1 MTERWYPQPADRTAE
16 NREQEFWQK
25 PVTTLKGISQSRA
38 KLLAQ
43 LDVYNFRDLL
53 RLFPRDYHDWSQLTP
68 LSELREGEEA
78 TILAVCTTEPNLR
91 YRGARSTLRVTF
103 RDATGGIVCL
113 WFNSPFFADKLIKGQ
128 LYLLRGRVRSYGQQ
142 NQMVNPQFQPQDQI
156 LLAGESLSVPPEGV
170 NYREIG
176 PENLA
181 VSFVRPIYPLVAG
194 LQQGNVRNWVETVL
208 DWALDRHYLREV
220 LPAPLRRRQ
229 RLSTG
234 EYALTRIH
242 RPETLEAYSIARH
255 RLVFE
260 ELFFTVLGLLRLGRR
275 ARDEFAAFPV
285 RLGAADDKLWRDTV
299 SRLPF
304 SLTGAQSRCCDE
316 IAADL
321 AAERPMNRLL
331 QGDVGS
337 GKTVIA
343 ALAVLRAKLAGGQ
356 SVLMAPTTVLAGQHY
371 STLINMPGLDS
382 LRVALLT
389 GSTRAAERRNILAAL
404 AAGEIDLLVGTHAVL
419 TEDVVFANLV
429 LAITDEQHRFGV
441 RQRIGLF
448 SGEKSSPHV
457 LVMSATPIPRSLAL
471 VLYGDLDVSVVDE
484 LPAGRQ
490 TIATYTARSAD
501 WPRVLGLVRKRVEL
515 GQQVYV
521 ICPLKYA
528 DETDDDEKISHDVKA
543 DSPVELVNSAAE
555 AVFEWLQ
562 KEALPDLRSGLLHGG
577 MKDREKNAALMSFR
591 AGETQILVATTVV
604 EVGVDNPNATLML
617 ILGAERFGLSQLHQL
632 RGRIGRG
639 SEASVCVLMSDTDRE
654 LARERFKVLCRSNDG
669 FYLAEQ
675 DLRLRGPGDL
685 FGVRQHGIP
694 EFRLANLYTDQD
706 LLRAAT
712 AEARQI
718 MSADPDLTLPENS
731 QLLRG
736 LDAAFG
742 ERLTHIGL

>member
-16 NREQEFWQK
+16 NREQEFGKARNDTQGYFA
-25 PVTTLKGISQSRA
+25 VSRR
-38 KLLAQ
+38 LLAQ

-68 LSELREGEEA
+68 LSALREGEEA
-78 TILAVCTTEPNLR
+78 TVLAVCTTEPNLR

-176 PENLA
+176 PENLT

-285 RLGAADDKLWRDTV
+285 RLGADDDKLWWDTV

-316 IAADL
+316 IVVDL
-321 AAERPMNRLL
+321 AAERPMNRLYRAMSARKDRNC
-331 QGDVGS
+331 GACGS
-337 GKTVIA
+337 AGKAGRRTVRSYGTDYGA
-343 ALAVLRAKLAGGQ
+343 GRATLFDFGEYAGSRQSARGAVDRFYAGRRTTEYFDCSGRRRDRLAGRHARG
-356 SVLMAPTTVLAGQHY
+356 SDRGCRIREFGAGDYRRTAP
-371 STLINMPGLDS
+371 
-382 LRVALLT
+382 LR
-389 GSTRAAERRNILAAL
+389 
-404 AAGEIDLLVGTHAVL
+404 
-419 TEDVVFANLV
+419 
-429 LAITDEQHRFGV
+429 V

-448 SGEKSSPHV
+448 SGEK
-457 LVMSATPIPRSLAL
+457 
-471 VLYGDLDVSVVDE
+471 
-484 LPAGRQ
+484 
-490 TIATYTARSAD
+490 TARTS
-501 WPRVLGLVRKRVEL
+501 W
-515 GQQVYV
+515 
-521 ICPLKYA
+521 
-528 DETDDDEKISHDVKA
+528 
-543 DSPVELVNSAAE
+543 
-555 AVFEWLQ
+555 
-562 KEALPDLRSGLLHGG
+562 
-577 MKDREKNAALMSFR
+577 
-591 AGETQILVATTVV
+591 
-604 EVGVDNPNATLML
+604 
-617 ILGAERFGLSQLHQL
+617 
-632 RGRIGRG
+632 
-639 SEASVCVLMSDTDRE
+639 
-654 LARERFKVLCRSNDG
+654 
-669 FYLAEQ
+669 
-675 DLRLRGPGDL
+675 
-685 FGVRQHGIP
+685 
-694 EFRLANLYTDQD
+694 
-706 LLRAAT
+706 
-712 AEARQI
+712 
-718 MSADPDLTLPENS
+718 
-731 QLLRG
+731 
-736 LDAAFG
+736 
-742 ERLTHIGL
+742 